1 MSESEQTT
9 RWREKEDTRLVR
21 PGERL
26 MLPHA
31 IPGDSLEE
39 MRSLEVER
47 EHDVGAERWQRLR
60 GSDPRRQI
68 VATSARINERLVAE
82 RLHEIESRCRGSRG
96 NPWSCDY

>member
-1 MSESEQTT
+1 MSGEQQTKH
-9 RWREKEDTRLVR
+9 WLKAETRLVR

-31 IPGDSLEE
+31 ISGDSLEE

-60 GSDPRRQI
+60 GSDARRQI

-82 RLHEIESRCRGSRG
+82 RLHEIESSCRGSRSG
-96 NPWSCDY
+96 ACACSY